1 MKLKDLLKTCET
13 HPLLCSE
20 RWCYNT
26 RNKMKAVS
34 EGEEQNKQKREGQ
47 KGEHCA
53 ITQGGNCEEK
63 TEQILRVHV
72 VWVCLVIFCGMP
84 LSPRL
89 WRAAAVLLQAS
100 KTAGLPAALIRGCLL
115 GSGDKLAESV
125 RKCTHYTL
133 Q

>member
-1 MKLKDLLKTCET
+1 M
-13 HPLLCSE
+13 
-20 RWCYNT
+20 T
-26 RNKMKAVS
+26 R
-34 EGEEQNKQKREGQ
+34 
-47 KGEHCA
+47 
-53 ITQGGNCEEK
+53 GGNGEEK

-115 GSGDKLAESV
+115 GDGDKLAESV

-133 Q
+133 QQQQADMDEGKESILLSSIPQ